1 MKDEVEDL
9 TIEEEREAEMKNLVV
24 SEKVPEILPEDLTET
39 TKEEAGI
46 KNLVIDLEEE
56 SPETTKVV
64 KEFPRVIREKTV
76 TSQGIL
82 IVN

>member
-1 MKDEVEDL
+1 MEDL
-9 TIEEEREAEMKNLVV
+9 TIEEERVAEMKNLVV

-46 KNLVIDLEEE
+46 ENLAIDPEE

-64 KEFPRVIREKTV
+64 KESPRVIREKTV

>member
-1 MKDEVEDL
+1 M
-9 TIEEEREAEMKNLVV
+9 IEEEREAEMKDLVV
-24 SEKVPEILPEDLTET
+24 SEKVQEISPEDLTET

-46 KNLVIDLEEE
+46 ENLAIDPEEE
-56 SPETTKVV
+56 SPETTKAV
-64 KEFPRVIREKTV
+64 KESPKVTREKTV